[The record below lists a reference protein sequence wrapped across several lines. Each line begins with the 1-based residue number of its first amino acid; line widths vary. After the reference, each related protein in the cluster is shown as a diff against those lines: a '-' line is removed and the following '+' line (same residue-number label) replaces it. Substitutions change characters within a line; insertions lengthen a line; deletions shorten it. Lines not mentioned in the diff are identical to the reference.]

1 MDRFSSFVIYVSCLN
16 SSLVVLSTGPSLL
29 QVLHRQCH
37 CPNITLTRLVLSS
50 QGTQKMRILMTTP
63 DHVCFLLFRSQKVL
77 TLFLLMCIFFCQ
89 KPWLGPGQAR
99 AKPSVAALAGPM
111 ISAGQ
116 SRLKPSQSRGFWA
129 KPGQANH

>member
-1 MDRFSSFVIYVSCLN
+1 MSVNYHFQWILPKFPEFSLQHNTSTLPVVVQMCMHIDTCLHE
-16 SSLVVLSTGPSLL
+16 L
-29 QVLHRQCH
+29 
-37 CPNITLTRLVLSS
+37 
-50 QGTQKMRILMTTP
+50 
-63 DHVCFLLFRSQKVL
+63 
-77 TLFLLMCIFFCQ
+77 CIFFCQ